1 MYPPNYRLR
10 HEARTSSFAINDS
23 RGGQG
28 SSGLESKSAF
38 NRETCQWPCK
48 DVGRDRA
55 PGADSAQR
63 RAHCYADPPAAAA
76 NDLKFEDAA
85 TSEGDEPGPMSA
97 LSPY

>member
-1 MYPPNYRLR
+1 M
-10 HEARTSSFAINDS
+10 
-23 RGGQG
+23 
-28 SSGLESKSAF
+28 
-38 NRETCQWPCK
+38 
-48 DVGRDRA
+48 VGRDRA

-97 LSPY
+97 LSRY